1 MEDRQD
7 AHLMQQVRREQVR
20 MAIEATPFSV
30 MTVLIV
36 STILAVLHWP
46 VVDGATIQTWV
57 VAVYLVS
64 AYRLLV
70 TLYFLRADPPA
81 DRIRPWSI
89 AVRTG
94 AFLAALIWGSAG
106 FFLFASGSPPHQ
118 ILLALMIAG
127 VSAGGVAS
135 MAAMR
140 GAAFGF
146 VFLVN
151 VPLAY
156 RFFEASDGLG
166 QALPVVVLVFIVFML
181 SVAHRF
187 NRNLTAM
194 IVERYKRQ
202 LSQQREKTRTRVL
215 ELLAQAAPLKRILKS
230 IVHGIEDEDPS
241 IRGSILLLDESGS
254 RLVTAAAPSLPLAYV
269 EAVDGLEIGMN
280 VGSCGTTAYTRK
292 RFIVEDIAQHP
303 AWEPY
308 RQLAA
313 RTDIASAWSEPIL
326 ASSGRLLGT
335 LTLYG
340 RAPHHPDARELS
352 MLSQAANLASI
363 AIERSKTEEALR
375 LAALVYEKSSEAMMI
390 TDEKNRIVAIN
401 PAFVETTGYTQEEV
415 VGKQPNL
422 LQSGR
427 HDRHFFESMWEE
439 LHVSGRWQGEIWNRR
454 KNGEVFPEWLT
465 INTIHDPQGRVHRRV
480 ALFSDITEKKKADE
494 LIWTQANYDALT
506 HLPNRR
512 LFVDRLEQSI
522 RRASRDRE
530 RIALLYIDLDR
541 FKEVN
546 DTLGHT
552 LGDELLVEASKRLGD
567 CVRDSDTVARIG
579 GDEFTVILNELK
591 DVDSLCRIAKKLLEV
606 LSDPYQLR
614 EEQAYL
620 SASIGI
626 TVFPDDGTKADVLLK
641 NADQAMFAAKQD
653 GRNRFNHFTGAM
665 QEAAN
670 RRMRLVRD
678 LHRALARNQ
687 FQVYYQPVVDLATGR
702 IEKAEALLRWEHPER
717 GFISP
722 ADFIPVAEET
732 GAIHQIG
739 NYIFKEATLRARE
752 WRKRYHPG
760 FQISVNRSPVQF
772 FADGPTEDDW
782 LEHLQSIQM
791 PGEAVVVE
799 ITEGVLLRAAVNI
812 NEKLLRLRDAGIQ
825 VAIDD
830 FGTGYSSLA
839 YLKRFD
845 IDYLKIDR
853 TFVSSLETDS
863 SDRAVS
869 EAIVVMAHKL
879 GFKVIA
885 EGVETEG
892 QQRILTEIGC
902 DYGQGY
908 LFSPPIPTIAFESM
922 LEIQDSS
929 RQLANG

>member
-1 MEDRQD
+1 MEDRHD
-7 AHLMQQVRREQVR
+7 AHLMEQVRGEQVR
-20 MAIEATPFSV
+20 MVVDATPFSI
-30 MTVLIV
+30 MTVLVV
-36 STILAVLHWP
+36 STILAVLHWST
-46 VVDGATIQTWV
+46 VDTATIQAWI
-57 VAVYLVS
+57 VAVYLIS

-70 TLYFLRADPPA
+70 TLYFLRTDPPA
-81 DRIRPWSI
+81 DRIRPWSV
-89 AVRTG
+89 AVHAG
-94 AFLAALIWGSAG
+94 ALLSALSWASAG
-106 FFLFASGSPPHQ
+106 FFLFAPDSPPHQ

-135 MAAMR
+135 LAALR
-140 GAAFGF
+140 SAAFGF

-151 VPLAY
+151 LPLAY
-156 RFFEASDGLG
+156 RFFEASEVTGH
-166 QALPVVVLVFIVFML
+166 AVSIVVLVFTAFML
-181 SVAHRF
+181 GVAHRF
-187 NRNLTAM
+187 NRHLTM
-194 IVERYKRQ
+194 MVVERHNRQ
-202 LSQQREKTRTRVL
+202 LSQQREQTRTRVL
-215 ELLAQAAPLKRILKS
+215 ELLAQAAPLRRILKS
-230 IVHGIEDEDPS
+230 IVQGIENEDPR

-254 RLVTAAAPSLPLAYV
+254 RLLTAAAPSLPQSFIQS
-269 EAVDGLEIGMN
+269 VDGLEIGMN
-280 VGSCGTTAYTRK
+280 AGSCGTAAYTRK
-292 RFIVEDIAQHP
+292 RFIVEDIMEHP
-303 AWEPY
+303 SWAPY

-313 RTDIASAWSEPIL
+313 DTDIHSAWSEPIM
-326 ASSGRLLGT
+326 ASTGELLGT
-335 LTLYG
+335 FTLYG
-340 RAPHHPDARELS
+340 HKPHYPDERELS
-352 MLSQAANLASI
+352 MLSKAANLASI
-363 AIERSKTEEALR
+363 AIERSKTEEDLR
-375 LAALVYEKSSEAMMI
+375 LAAMVYEKSSEAMMI
-390 TDEKNRIVAIN
+390 TDEENRIVAIN
-401 PAFVETTGYTQEEV
+401 PAFVDTTGYTQQEV
-415 VGKQPNL
+415 VGQNPSL
-422 LQSGR
+422 LHSGH
-427 HDRHFFESMWEE
+427 HDRHFFEAMWEE
-439 LHVSGRWQGEIWNRR
+439 LHATGRWQGEVWNRR

-465 INTIHDPQGRVHRRV
+465 INTILDPRGRVHRRV

-512 LFVDRLEQSI
+512 LFMDRLEQSI
-522 RRASRDRE
+522 RRASRDRQ
-530 RIALLYIDLDR
+530 RLALLYVDLDR

-546 DTLGHT
+546 DTLGHA
-552 LGDELLVEASKRLGD
+552 LGDELLVEASRRLGA

-579 GDEFTVILNELK
+579 GDEFTVILNEVK
-591 DVDSLCRIAKKLLEV
+591 DVDSLCRVARKFLEV
-606 LSDPYQLR
+606 FSDPYQLR

-626 TVFPDDGTKADVLLK
+626 TVFPDDGTRADVLLK
-641 NADQAMFAAKQD
+641 NADQAMFAAKEA

-678 LHRALARNQ
+678 LHRAMARNQ
-687 FQVYYQPVVDLATGR
+687 FQVYYQPVVSLATGR

-799 ITEGVLLRAAVNI
+799 ITEGVLLRGAVNI

-885 EGVETEG
+885 EGGETEG
-892 QQRILTEIGC
+892 QQRILSDIGC
-902 DYGQGY
+902 DYAQGY
-908 LFSPPIPTIAFESM
+908 LFSPPVPTIAFESM
-922 LEIQDSS
+922 LEVQENA
-929 RQLANG
+929 RRLASG